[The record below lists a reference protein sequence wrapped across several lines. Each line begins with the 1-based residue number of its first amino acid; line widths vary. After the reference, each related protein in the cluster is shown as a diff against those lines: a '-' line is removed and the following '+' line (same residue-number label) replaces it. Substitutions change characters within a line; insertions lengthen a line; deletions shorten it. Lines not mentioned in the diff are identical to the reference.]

1 MIQVEV
7 KNINELHVLP
17 DPAAAVVAGVVVLVV
32 VGARVVVA
40 VSRILVNIIL
50 VSGFITKCFIPIS
63 NQIRKT
69 IKESNKVLPLAL
81 HIPPPQSFKS
91 FSDKA
96 DGSKIVLNTTFGV
109 GLLKVVQ

>member
-50 VSGFITKCFIPIS
+50 VSGFITKCS
-63 NQIRKT
+63 LVKYQIRKT